1 MNLLFLA
8 IGLSVGA
15 IAVYLILNERLKQSR
30 QSDNELNNVQ
40 NKLQALTQSKI
51 ELEQNLKV
59 LDSRYKMME
68 EEKNRYTENIKLLTD
83 EITDLNKTNAVLIT
97 ENKNLEEKL
106 NSQKDELTELNK
118 KFTVEFEN
126 IANRLFEKSSTKINQ
141 QSSEQLNQILKP
153 FKERLSDLKSQINN
167 TYEKDNEQRILL
179 REQVKHLF
187 DLNRQISTDAQN
199 LTNALKSNSKV
210 QGDWGEEILENILQQ
225 SGLHKNREYD
235 VQSSFTNEEG
245 KILRPDMIVHYPDNR
260 DIVIDAKVSLTDYE
274 RYMSAENKVDQEIAL
289 KNHIHSIKQH
299 IKELSEKNYQDLYQ
313 IETLDFVMMFVPIEG
328 AYYLAIENEPT
339 LWQYAYEKKIVLI
352 NPTNLITALKM
363 ISNLWQQDYQNK
375 NVMEIARQSGGLYD
389 SFVLL
394 LDDLSKIEKKMN
406 ETQELFTNTQK
417 RIATGKGN
425 LIGRVE
431 KIKKLGAKT
440 KKSLPDKYTDALT
453 DVDDA

>member
-406 ETQELFTNTQK
+406 ETQELFANTQK

-425 LIGRVE
+425 LIGRVD